1 MTNVPFLCKKNSL
14 YLILKIFLKIIMV
27 SIHFCPPPVHRLRT
41 SETVL
46 DCKLFQQSM
55 SGFPSDRH
63 AYHLKCFMHPMR
75 YCFSSSSSSFYKFF
89 ISVQTY
95 IFYVQQ
101 GTASLSNQEF
111 HEMHKVRSLPFS
123 LLNF

>member
-1 MTNVPFLCKKNSL
+1 LTNVPFVCLKNSL

-27 SIHFCPPPVHRLRT
+27 SIHFCPPPAHRLQT

-75 YCFSSSSSSFYKFF
+75 YCFSSSSSFYKFF

-101 GTASLSNQEF
+101 GTVSLSNQEF